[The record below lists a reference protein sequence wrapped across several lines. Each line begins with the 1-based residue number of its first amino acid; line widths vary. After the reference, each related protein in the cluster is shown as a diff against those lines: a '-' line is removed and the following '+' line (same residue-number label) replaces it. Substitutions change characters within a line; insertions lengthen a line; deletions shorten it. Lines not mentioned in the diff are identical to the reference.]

1 MDIKDY
7 KIGLYLRVAQKDD
20 EAIER
25 QKELNI
31 SYCKYRKYPEIK
43 KIYADNGYSGRTENR
58 PAYKKMIRDIRNGK
72 INVIVVSNMDRLTR
86 QPIFFYHKIT
96 ELILKKQL
104 IVISIAESPLTDE
117 ELFNFR
123 FRMFLI
129 EKQQELL
136 EEERNN
142 GGVV

>member
-58 PAYKKMIRDIRNGK
+58 PAYKKMIRNILNLKLNNYSSVNGLSAILITINCFFK
-72 INVIVVSNMDRLTR
+72 ISSVIL
-86 QPIFFYHKIT
+86 
-96 ELILKKQL
+96 
-104 IVISIAESPLTDE
+104 
-117 ELFNFR
+117 
-123 FRMFLI
+123 
-129 EKQQELL
+129 
-136 EEERNN
+136 
-142 GGVV
+142 